1 MNDTWP
7 APFDYAK
14 SSGCIEIRLRLD
26 FLATRLGANLAGIAS
41 PRVIEIGIGTGDCT
55 TLLAARFA
63 ELTALD
69 IDAQVCQRVAE
80 RLRAAGL
87 PMPKMICAA
96 VETHRFEGRFHAI
109 VLQNILE
116 HLDDPVTMLQSLRQ
130 ILEPSGRLYINVPL
144 AHSLHRLM
152 GVELGMIDRADAL
165 AESDIRYGHR
175 RVYTPDLMLEHIEGA
190 KLRAAYQMPYY
201 LKPFSTAMLEGLS
214 EAQHIALFDLGRKIP
229 ELASYFYVEAALP

>member
-1 MNDTWP
+1 MTESP
-7 APFDYAK
+7 STPFDYAK
-14 SSGCIEIRLRLD
+14 SSGCIEIQLRLG
-26 FLATRLGANLAGIAS
+26 FLATRMEENLAGIAS
-41 PRVIEIGIGTGDCT
+41 PRVLEIGIGTGDCT
-55 TLLAARFA
+55 ELLATKFTEFA
-63 ELTALD
+63 ALD

-96 VETHRFEGRFHAI
+96 AEEHCFEGRFHAI

-116 HLDDPVTMLQSLRQ
+116 HIDDPVAMLQSLRQ
-130 ILEPSGRLYINVPL
+130 VLEPNGRLYINVPL

-175 RVYTPDLMLEHIEGA
+175 RVYTPALMLEHIEGA
-190 KLRAAYQMPYY
+190 KLRVAYEMPYY

-214 EAQHIALFDLGRKIP
+214 EAQHVALFALGRKIP